1 MISHCRPIR
10 TLDTA
15 VTIHVP
21 ARKQTVAKGW
31 WQGLNGEWENTL
43 YEQRHS
49 RLVDES
55 ILRLAARGP
64 L

>member
-10 TLDTA
+10 TIDTA
-15 VTIHVP
+15 VTIP
-21 ARKQTVAKGW
+21 AQTQAVAKGW
-31 WQGLNGEWENTL
+31 WQGLNRGWENTL
-43 YEQRHS
+43 YKQRPS
-49 RLVDES
+49 CLVDES